1 MKFLDEAKIF
11 LKAGD
16 GGSGCVSFRREK
28 YIEFGGPDGGD
39 GGAGGNIIFKA
50 VSNLNTLIDFRYK
63 QHFKAERGQNGS
75 GKNKTGAHG
84 KDLVIKV
91 PVGTEIISEDKKS
104 VIKDF
109 TKEKECFVVLKG
121 GIGGRGNLKF
131 KSSTNQAPRK
141 FDSGSKGEE
150 FWVWLKLKLIAD
162 IGFVGLPNA
171 GKSTLLKL
179 LSNAKPKIADYP
191 FTTLKPQLGL
201 FRTDSK
207 DIVLA
212 DLPGLIKGASDGTG
226 LGLKFLAHIERCKL
240 LLHICDVSS
249 VKFDELLKNYKIIR
263 HELESYNE
271 STLNKK
277 EVILLSKCDLINRDE
292 IKERIKLLKKYT
304 QSKIIPVSCY
314 SNFGIEKLKSTLT
327 KTIL

>member
-1 MKFLDEAKIF
+1 
-11 LKAGD
+11 
-16 GGSGCVSFRREK
+16 
-28 YIEFGGPDGGD
+28 
-39 GGAGGNIIFKA
+39 
-50 VSNLNTLIDFRYK
+50 
-63 QHFKAERGQNGS
+63 
-75 GKNKTGAHG
+75 
-84 KDLVIKV
+84 
-91 PVGTEIISEDKKS
+91 VGTVIISEDKKS

-109 TKEKECFVVLKG
+109 TKEKESFVVLKG

-171 GKSTLLKL
+171 GKSTLLKC

-212 DLPGLIKGASDGTG
+212 DLPGLIRGASDGTG

-249 VKFDELLKNYKIIR
+249 VKFDELLKNYKTIR

>member
-91 PVGTEIISEDKKS
+91 PVGTVIISEDKKS

-171 GKSTLLKL
+171 GKSTLLKC
-179 LSNAKPKIADYP
+179 LSNANPKIADYP

-249 VKFDELLKNYKIIR
+249 VKFDELLKNYKTIR
-263 HELESYNE
+263 HELESFNE

-277 EVILLSKCDLINRDE
+277 EIILLSKCDLINRDE

>member
-84 KDLVIKV
+84 KDLVIRV
-91 PVGTEIISEDKKS
+91 PVGTVIISEDKKS

-109 TKEKECFVVLKG
+109 TKEKESFVVLKG

-171 GKSTLLKL
+171 GKSTLLKC

-212 DLPGLIKGASDGTG
+212 DLPGLIRGASDGTG

-249 VKFDELLKNYKIIR
+249 VKFDELLKNYKTIR

-277 EVILLSKCDLINRDE
+277 EVILLSKCDLITRDE

>member
-84 KDLVIKV
+84 KDLVIRV
-91 PVGTEIISEDKKS
+91 PVGTVIISEDKKS

-109 TKEKECFVVLKG
+109 TKEKESFVVLKG

-171 GKSTLLKL
+171 GKSTLLKC

-212 DLPGLIKGASDGTG
+212 DLPGLIRGASDGTG

>member
-16 GGSGCVSFRREK
+16 GGSGCISFRREK

-84 KDLVIKV
+84 KDLVIRV
-91 PVGTEIISEDKKS
+91 PVGTVIISEDKKS

-109 TKEKECFVVLKG
+109 TKEKESFVVLKG

-171 GKSTLLKL
+171 GKSTLLKC

-212 DLPGLIKGASDGTG
+212 DLPGLIRGASDGTG

-249 VKFDELLKNYKIIR
+249 VKFDELLKNYKTIR

>member
-249 VKFDELLKNYKIIR
+249 VKFDELLKNYKTIR

>member
-91 PVGTEIISEDKKS
+91 PVGTVIISEDKKS

-171 GKSTLLKL
+171 GKSTLLKC

-249 VKFDELLKNYKIIR
+249 VKFDELLKNYKTIR
-263 HELESYNE
+263 HELESFNE

-277 EVILLSKCDLINRDE
+277 EIILLSKCDLINRDE

>member
-75 GKNKTGAHG
+75 GKNKTGAQG

-91 PVGTEIISEDKKS
+91 PVGTVIISEDKKS

>member
-39 GGAGGNIIFKA
+39 GGAGGNIVFKA

-91 PVGTEIISEDKKS
+91 PVGTVIISEDKKS
-104 VIKDF
+104 IIKDF

-171 GKSTLLKL
+171 GKSTLLKC

-201 FRTDSK
+201 LRTHSK

-212 DLPGLIKGASDGTG
+212 DLPGLIKGASEGTG

-249 VKFDELLKNYKIIR
+249 VKFDELLKNYKTIR
-263 HELESYNE
+263 HELESYKE

-277 EVILLSKCDLINRDE
+277 EIILLSKCDLINRDE

-314 SNFGIEKLKSTLT
+314 SNFGIEKLKLTLT

>member
-91 PVGTEIISEDKKS
+91 PVGTVIISEDKKS

-171 GKSTLLKL
+171 GKSTLLKC

-249 VKFDELLKNYKIIR
+249 VKFDELLKNYKTIR
-263 HELESYNE
+263 RELESYNE

-277 EVILLSKCDLINRDE
+277 EIILLSKCDLIDRDE

>member
-249 VKFDELLKNYKIIR
+249 VKFDELLKNYKTIR

-271 STLNKK
+271 STLKKK
-277 EVILLSKCDLINRDE
+277 EIILLSKCDLINKDE
-292 IKERIKLLKKYT
+292 IEERIKLLKKYT